1 MNQALVATRVAE
13 LRDRISRAGGI
24 GVGIVAVTK
33 TFGIDAWSD
42 AKFAGCEALGE
53 NYAQELIAKSQQV
66 DRAERLP
73 VHFIGQLQ
81 TNKIKSLF
89 DIVDV
94 WQSVDRAS
102 VVTELVKRQMA
113 RTSAGR
119 CEILV
124 QVNTTSEMDKGGCDP
139 TEVEALVHQA
149 RQGGLDVTGLMTVG
163 PTDMDR
169 GKTRAAFRL
178 LKQMALDLGVGQ
190 LSMGMTA
197 DVEIAVEEGSTLVR
211 VGTALFGQRPHS
223 I

>member
-13 LRDRISRAGGI
+13 LRDRILRAGGV

-42 AKFAGCEALGE
+42 AKFAGCAAVGE

-66 DRAERLP
+66 ARLDRLP

-102 VVTELVKRQMA
+102 VVTELVKRQLA
-113 RTSAGR
+113 RTSADR

-139 TEVEALVHQA
+139 AEVEALVHQA

-163 PTDMDR
+163 PTDMDPM
-169 GKTRAAFRL
+169 KTRTAFAMLKRMAA
-178 LKQMALDLGVGQ
+178 DLGVEQ

>member
-42 AKFAGCEALGE
+42 AKLAGCEALGE

-66 DRAERLP
+66 DRFERLP

-139 TEVEALVHQA
+139 IEVEALVHQA

>member
-1 MNQALVATRVAE
+1 VNQALVATRVAE
-13 LRDRISRAGGI
+13 LRDRILRAGGI

-66 DRAERLP
+66 DRVERLP

-139 TEVEALVHQA
+139 IEVEALVHQA

>member
-53 NYAQELIAKSQQV
+53 NYAQELIAKSKQV
-66 DRAERLP
+66 ERLDRLP

-139 TEVEALVHQA
+139 IEVEALVHQA

>member
-1 MNQALVATRVAE
+1 MNQELVATRVAE
-13 LRDRISRAGGI
+13 LRDRILRAGGV

-33 TFGIDAWSD
+33 TFGIDAWNN
-42 AKFAGCEALGE
+42 AKFAGCEAVGE
-53 NYAQELIAKSQQV
+53 NYAQELIAKSHQV
-66 DRAERLP
+66 ARLDRLP

-102 VVTELVKRQMA
+102 VVTELVKRQLA

-163 PTDMDR
+163 PTDMDPM
-169 GKTRAAFRL
+169 KTRAAFAL
-178 LKQMALDLGVGQ
+178 LKRMATDLGLEQ